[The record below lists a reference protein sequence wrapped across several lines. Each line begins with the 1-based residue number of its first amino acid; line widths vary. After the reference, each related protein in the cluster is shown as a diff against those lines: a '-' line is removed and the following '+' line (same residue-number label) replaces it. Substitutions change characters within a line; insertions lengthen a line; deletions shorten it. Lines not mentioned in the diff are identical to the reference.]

1 MTAAGRARCGVLL
14 VAALAAPV
22 AVDARQEP
30 DLERRAAQAVAA
42 LERDPTQ
49 VEPVLAL
56 LREAPRH
63 VPLHRALVAAAE
75 RQQDWLRA
83 LRGRREIEELAGPS
97 PDDQLAATVDA
108 VAAGAYDLARCQVG
122 AALRARPDDAA
133 AWLLAARVEVD
144 AGRFEAAHDALERA
158 FALGEASAEGF
169 LLRGEVLYRLMRV
182 PEAVSA
188 FAMALAR
195 DPGAAERVASF
206 ALSGALAAAAP
217 AGAAHPSPHTDVG
230 LAELRPVLERH
241 AEADPARVNTR
252 YALGVMAMRDGRA
265 ADARRW
271 LEPLAARLD
280 QPPIHYNLALAHRAL
295 GDDEAARR
303 SFARFAALEAEE
315 ARRWEERNR
324 VDRLRGQAAA
334 AREAG
339 ELEEALDRWQQA
351 DAAGVLSVDDLVGW
365 GETLL
370 EVGRPAE
377 SARVLDRALA
387 GRPADRAAIAARRR
401 AAESAGD
408 ARSVRAFA
416 ARAALLEAA
425 SWRCGAPPASQGSPP
440 AL

>member
-1 MTAAGRARCGVLL
+1 
-14 VAALAAPV
+14 
-22 AVDARQEP
+22 
-30 DLERRAAQAVAA
+30 
-42 LERDPTQ
+42 
-49 VEPVLAL
+49 
-56 LREAPRH
+56 
-63 VPLHRALVAAAE
+63 
-75 RQQDWLRA
+75 
-83 LRGRREIEELAGPS
+83 
-97 PDDQLAATVDA
+97 
-108 VAAGAYDLARCQVG
+108 
-122 AALRARPDDAA
+122 
-133 AWLLAARVEVD
+133 
-144 AGRFEAAHDALERA
+144 
-158 FALGEASAEGF
+158 
-169 LLRGEVLYRLMRV
+169 MRV

-217 AGAAHPSPHTDVG
+217 AGTPRPTPGGGDH
-230 LAELRPVLERH
+230 LAELVPLLERH
-241 AEADPARVNTR
+241 AEADPDRVNTR

-351 DAAGVLSVDDLVGW
+351 DAAGVLSADDLVGW

-387 GRPADRAAIAARRR
+387 ERPADPAAIAVRRR
-401 AAESAGD
+401 AAESSGD
-408 ARSVRAFA
+408 ARSERAFA
-416 ARAALLEAA
+416 ARAALLEPA
-425 SWRCGAPPASQGSPP
+425 SWRCGDAPGSR
-440 AL
+440 